1 VAALEVGRVCM
12 KVAGREAGK
21 YCVVLKKMDNT
32 FVLITGPKQLTG
44 VKRRRCNVEHLEPTQ
59 YSLKIS
65 AEAAD
70 AAVIKAYDAIG
81 LTKKLSLRLPS
92 PEVMKEIEKK
102 VKEIPKKVEKP
113 KKEKKP
119 EKPKKEEKKEEKPK
133 EEPKEEKPKKK
144 GITIKFKI
152 PTLRKKKPKEEKK
165 VVKKPEKKEVVKKK
179 PVKKPAKKPAK
190 KKPTKKPK
198 KAAKKG
204 KKKK

>member
-1 VAALEVGRVCM
+1 MAALDVGTVCM

-59 YSLKIS
+59 YSLKIA

-70 AAVIKAYDAIG
+70 DVVIKAYDAIG

-92 PEVMKEIEKK
+92 PEVMKEVEKK
-102 VKEIPKKVEKP
+102 IKEIPKKVE
-113 KKEKKP
+113 KP
-119 EKPKKEEKKEEKPK
+119 EKPKKEEKKPVEKKEKKVEKKEEKPK
-133 EEPKEEKPKKK
+133 EKK
-144 GITIKFKI
+144 GITIRFKV
-152 PTLRKKKPKEEKK
+152 PSLRKKKPKEEKK
-165 VVKKPEKKEVVKKK
+165 VEKKKVVKKK
-179 PVKKPAKKPAK
+179 PVKKPAK

-198 KAAKKG
+198 KAAKKV
-204 KKKK
+204 KRRSK